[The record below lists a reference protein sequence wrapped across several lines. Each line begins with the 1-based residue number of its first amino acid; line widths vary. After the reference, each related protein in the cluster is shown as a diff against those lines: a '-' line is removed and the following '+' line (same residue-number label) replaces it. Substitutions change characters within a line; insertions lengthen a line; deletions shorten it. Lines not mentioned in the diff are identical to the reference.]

1 MIDSV
6 VADAAAKKDLG
17 NALLAAGVDVKSA
30 DGHAEVAAEMRRA
43 LSELLVAARADG
55 VVRADLEL
63 ADLLALLYGWCTA
76 AEHYGWDSAR
86 RDRALAASSE
96 GLMPR

>member
-1 MIDSV
+1 M
-6 VADAAAKKDLG
+6 G

>member
-1 MIDSV
+1 M
-6 VADAAAKKDLG
+6 G
-17 NALLAAGVDVKSA
+17 NAILAAGVDVKSA

-43 LSELLVAARADG
+43 LSGLLVAARVDG

-63 ADLLALLYGWCTA
+63 FDLLALLYGWCTA
-76 AEHYGWDSAR
+76 AKHYGWDSAQ
-86 RDRALAASSE
+86 RDRALAVSFE